1 MPFTVPSVLVRTI
14 FRVNDIRGNT
24 HNELTSDVVY
34 AIGLAFGSEMVK
46 SKEQKVILAQD
57 GRLSSPGV
65 AKALTQGLKECGID
79 IIDLGAVPTPFLYFA
94 THVLKTSTGIMITGS
109 HNPSDDNG
117 LKIILRG
124 EILTEAQLDALYDRI
139 NTNNFS
145 YNNKQGNVSNFSI
158 TDSYY
163 SEVLSRVKLKRKLRV
178 VVDCGNG
185 IVGKFFPDLARKM
198 GCEIIELYCKV
209 DGTFPNHFPDPSI
222 LKNMTDLMKSV
233 ADNKADLGVA
243 FDGDG
248 DRLGTVTDKGEII
261 YADRVLMLFS
271 KQVLNDCPKSII
283 LYDVKCTRLLDKW
296 IKDLHGV
303 PLMWKTGHSLIE
315 AKMGEVKAK
324 LAGEMSGHFYFVD
337 RWYGF
342 DDGLYS
348 AARLLE
354 ILSQEGV
361 SSSQVFSQIPNSIST
376 PELRI
381 NFSDEEKF
389 KFIDKFKQQ
398 ATFKNC
404 KLTTIDGLRADFDFG
419 FGLVR
424 ASNTTPCLILRFE
437 ADTKANLKKIQE
449 MFRVQMLAIDPKL
462 QMPF

>member
-1 MPFTVPSVLVRTI
+1 MPFVVSSALPRAI
-14 FRVNDIRGNT
+14 FRANDIRGNV
-24 HNELTSDVVY
+24 HNELTNDVVY
-34 AIGLAFGSEMVK
+34 AIGLAFGSEMIK
-46 SKEQKVILAQD
+46 NKEQRIIIAQD
-57 GRLSSPGV
+57 GRLSSPSV
-65 AKALTQGLKECGID
+65 AKALIQGLKECGID

-94 THVLKTSTGIMITGS
+94 THVLDTSSGIMITGS

-117 LKIILRG
+117 LKIILKG
-124 EILTEAQLDALYDRI
+124 EILSEDQLSALYDRI
-139 NTNNFS
+139 KSKNFS
-145 YNNKQGNVSNFSI
+145 YDKKHGEVNNFDI
-158 TDSYY
+158 TYLYY

-178 VVDCGNG
+178 IVDCGNG
-185 IVGKFFPDLARKM
+185 IVGKFFPDLARKL
-198 GCEIIELYCKV
+198 GCEVIELFCKV

-233 ADNKADLGVA
+233 ADNQADLGVA

-248 DRLGTVTDKGEII
+248 DRLGIVTDQGEII
-261 YADRVLMLFS
+261 YADRVLMLFC
-271 KQVLNDCPKSII
+271 KQVLKDCPQATII
-283 LYDVKCTRLLDKW
+283 YDVKCTRLLDKW

-315 AKMGEVKAK
+315 AKMREVKAE

-337 RWYGF
+337 RWFGF

-348 AARLLE
+348 AARLFE
-354 ILSQEGV
+354 ILSEQ
-361 SSSQVFSQIPNSIST
+361 SASLSQIFSQIPNSIST

-389 KFIDKFKQQ
+389 KFIDSFTKR
-398 ATFKNC
+398 AVFKNG
-404 KLTTIDGLRADFDFG
+404 KILTIDGVRVDFDFG

-424 ASNTTPCLILRFE
+424 ASNTSPCLILRFE
-437 ADTKANLKKIQE
+437 ADSEANLKKIQE